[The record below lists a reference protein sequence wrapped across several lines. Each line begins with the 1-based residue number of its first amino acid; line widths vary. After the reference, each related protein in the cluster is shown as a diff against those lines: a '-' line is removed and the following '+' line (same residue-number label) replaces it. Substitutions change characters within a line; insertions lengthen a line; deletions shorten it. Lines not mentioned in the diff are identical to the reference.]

1 MIIFSSLSDVYK
13 IYKEKVMYDYVVE
26 KKHDIMSS
34 LKCHSGCSILSD
46 DKPSEWQIF
55 DCVPASAS
63 GLQSDLVFEE
73 IGRRIKEVGN
83 QLVKKVNAIFQ
94 WDITKDGET
103 AAQWSKS

>member
-55 DCVPASAS
+55 DCVPASVS
-63 GLQSDLVFEE
+63 LFHDIRGL
-73 IGRRIKEVGN
+73 
-83 QLVKKVNAIFQ
+83 KVARCSRSSEGFPSQ
-94 WDITKDGET
+94 HRAR
-103 AAQWSKS
+103 AAV